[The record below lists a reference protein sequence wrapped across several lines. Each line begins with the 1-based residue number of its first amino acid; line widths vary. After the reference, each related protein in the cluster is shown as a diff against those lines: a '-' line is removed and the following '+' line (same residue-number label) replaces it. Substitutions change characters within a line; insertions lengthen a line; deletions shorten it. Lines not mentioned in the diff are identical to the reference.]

1 MTFGYINSMDYRWVF
16 YKYLQ
21 IKQDIVNNFKEVFY
35 RQHYYTHKYR
45 GNRNTDINV
54 GIDITPNNTKVV
66 QIFVRK
72 DGYWIRDRIEFDSKE
87 VIEHDIK
94 HNFYD

>member
-1 MTFGYINSMDYRWVF
+1 MNTNKSNWVF
-16 YKYLQ
+16 QKYLT
-21 IKQDIVNNFKEVFY
+21 IRQDLTNNFKEIFN

-45 GNRNTDINV
+45 GDLNTDINV
-54 GIDITPNNTKVV
+54 GIDVTPNKNKLV

-72 DGYWIRDRIEFDSKE
+72 DGYWIRDRIEFNDRE
-87 VIEHDIK
+87 IIEHDIK